1 MKITIHTDEQAG
13 ETEIQINCRHLT
25 PQLEKV
31 ISILRILDFKIT
43 GEKDG
48 ELYILDIYK
57 ILYIE
62 TVDKKTFLYTEDSV
76 YESSMKLYELEEELK
91 EFDFFRA
98 GKSSIINLRSI
109 QAIRSELD
117 RKLRVTLSNGE
128 QLTVS
133 RQYADHVRRKL
144 GVK

>member
-48 ELYILDIYK
+48 ESYILDIYK

-133 RQYADHVRRKL
+133 RQYADYVRRKL
-144 GVK
+144 GVR

>member
-1 MKITIHTDEQAG
+1 MKIAICTDDMTE
-13 ETEIQINCRHLT
+13 ETEIHIKCRHLT

-31 ISILRILDFKIT
+31 IATLRMLDFKIT

-48 ELYILDIYK
+48 ESYILDIHK

-62 TVDKKTFLYTEDSV
+62 TVNKKTFLYTEDNV
-76 YESSMKLYELEEELK
+76 YESALKLYELEEELK

-98 GKSSIINLRSI
+98 GKSSIIHLRSI
-109 QAIRSELD
+109 QAIRTDLD
-117 RKLRVTLSNGE
+117 RKLRVTLCNGE
-128 QLTVS
+128 QLIVS
-133 RQYADHVRRKL
+133 RQYADNVRRKL

>member
-1 MKITIHTDEQAG
+1 MKITIHTDDRAE

-25 PQLEKV
+25 PQIEKV
-31 ISILRILDFKIT
+31 ISILRMLDFKIT

-48 ELYILDIYK
+48 ESYILDIYK

-62 TVDKKTFLYTEDSV
+62 TVDKKTFLYTEESV
-76 YESSMKLYELEEELK
+76 YESGMKLYELEEELK
-91 EFDFFRA
+91 KFDFFRA

-109 QAIRSELD
+109 QAIRTELD
-117 RKLRVTLSNGE
+117 RKLRVTMCNGE
-128 QLTVS
+128 QMTVS

>member
-1 MKITIHTDEQAG
+1 MKITICTDNMTE
-13 ETEIQINCRHLT
+13 ETEIHINCKHLT
-25 PQLEKV
+25 PQLEKI
-31 ISILRILDFKIT
+31 ISILRMLDFKMT

-48 ELYILDIYK
+48 ESYILDIYK

-62 TVDKKTFLYTEDSV
+62 TVNKKTFLYTEDNV
-76 YESSMKLYELEEELK
+76 YESALRLYELEEELK

-109 QAIRSELD
+109 QAIRTDLD
-117 RKLRVTLSNGE
+117 RKLRVTLCNGE
-128 QLTVS
+128 QLIVS
-133 RQYADHVRRKL
+133 RQYADNVRRKL